1 MKKFLISLAALVA
14 LSTSASAV
22 SFSWVSSKLSGDKT
36 LPSTK
41 NEVEVYGFNFRTYT
55 YVDGAGRICTTAF
68 TDEKAGGLDCD
79 FPPANFD
86 YEEFLKRANK

>member
-1 MKKFLISLAALVA
+1 MKRILISLIAIITLC
-14 LSTSASAV
+14 SSASAV

-41 NEVEVYGFNFRTYT
+41 NEVSAYGFNFRTYT
-55 YVDGAGRICTTAF
+55 YVDGAGRLCTTAF
-68 TDEKAGGLDCD
+68 TDEKAGGLDCE
-79 FPPANFD
+79 FPPKDFD

>member
-1 MKKFLISLAALVA
+1 MKKILIILVT
-14 LSTSASAV
+14 LIGLCSSASAV

-41 NEVEVYGFNFRTYT
+41 NEVAAYGFNFRSYT

-68 TDEKAGGLDCD
+68 TDEKAAGLNCE
-79 FPPANFD
+79 FPPKDFD
-86 YEEFLKRANK
+86 YEEFLKRTK